1 MLQGEAN
8 RKEVVSQEEVDGN
21 GTAFNEK
28 CLAALVLCRALW
40 AAWMAAFGKNPS
52 NNLSPQG
59 SGGSEENEDIF
70 SPLQIGSA
78 SYSASAGNAKH

>member
-1 MLQGEAN
+1 M
-8 RKEVVSQEEVDGN
+8 VSQEEVDDN

-28 CLAALVLCRALW
+28 SLAALVLCRALW

-59 SGGSEENEDIF
+59 GGVTEEHEDGF
-70 SPLQIGSA
+70 SPLKIGSA
-78 SYSASAGNAKH
+78 S